1 MNNHSHRV
9 KQPLISA
16 RLGIAGAAGRMGKA
30 MISELQA
37 GNYPNLKLVGAFVSG
52 MDPLRG
58 KHLNESVRYE
68 TVSESSLKNID
79 VFIDFTEPNAT
90 LQFLPLLREFRCPAV
105 IGTTGHSKE
114 QKEEIKKLSESQAVL
129 LAPNTSI
136 GVNVL
141 ISLLE
146 NAVSLLPKTFTPHI
160 VEIHHRDKKDAP
172 SGTAKQLSETI
183 REARKEILRAF
194 SPQND
199 PHDVTVESIRGGDV
213 MGEHTILFLGE
224 GERLELT
231 HRAASRT
238 IFARGALE
246 AAQWIITQ
254 KPGLYSMKDFLK
266 ELKE

>member
-1 MNNHSHRV
+1 MFMIH
-9 KQPLISA
+9 LA
-16 RLGIAGAAGRMGKA
+16 IAGAAGRMGKA
-30 MISELQA
+30 MISLLEA
-37 GNYPNLKLVGAFVSG
+37 GNYPNLKLSRAFVSEA
-52 MDPLRG
+52 DPLRE

-68 TVSESSLKNID
+68 TISENSLKNID
-79 VFIDFTEPNAT
+79 VFVDFTEPGAT
-90 LQFLPLLREFRCPAV
+90 MRFLPLLREFRCPAV
-105 IGTTGHSKE
+105 IGTTGYSKE

-146 NAVSLLPKTFTPHI
+146 SAAKLLPKTFTPHI
-160 VEIHHRDKKDAP
+160 VEVHHRDKKDAP
-172 SGTAKQLSETI
+172 SGTAKQLSETVKAV
-183 REARKEILRAF
+183 RG
-194 SPQND
+194 
-199 PHDVTVESIRGGDV
+199 DVTVESIRGGDV
-213 MGEHTILFLGE
+213 IGEHTILFLGE

-254 KPGLYSMKDFLK
+254 KPGLYSMKHFLK
-266 ELKE
+266 EPEE

>member
-1 MNNHSHRV
+1 MIH
-9 KQPLISA
+9 LA
-16 RLGIAGAAGRMGKA
+16 IAGAAGRMGKA
-30 MISELQA
+30 MISLLEA
-37 GNYPNLKLVGAFVSG
+37 GNYPNLKLVRAFVSAV
-52 MDPLRG
+52 DPLRE

-68 TVSESSLKNID
+68 MVSASSESNVSLKNID
-79 VFIDFTEPNAT
+79 VFVDFTEPGAT

-160 VEIHHRDKKDAP
+160 IEVHHRDKKDAP

-213 MGEHTILFLGE
+213 IGEHTILFLAD

-231 HRAASRT
+231 HRATSRT

-246 AAQWIITQ
+246 AAQWLITQ
-254 KPGLYSMKDFLK
+254 KPGLYSMKDFLGR
-266 ELKE
+266 ERVNED

>member
-1 MNNHSHRV
+1 MIH
-9 KQPLISA
+9 LA
-16 RLGIAGAAGRMGKA
+16 IAGAAGKMGKA
-30 MISELQA
+30 MISLLEA
-37 GNYPNLKLVGAFVSG
+37 GNYPNLKLVRAFVSAT
-52 MDPLRG
+52 DPLRG
-58 KHLNESVRYE
+58 KYLDESIRYE
-68 TVSESSLKNID
+68 TVSENSLKNID
-79 VFIDFTEPNAT
+79 VFIDFTEPGAT

-105 IGTTGHSKE
+105 IGTTGYSKE
-114 QKEEIKKLSESQAVL
+114 QKEEIKNLSESQAVL

-141 ISLLE
+141 MSLLE
-146 NAVSLLPKTFTPHI
+146 NAVKLLPKTFTPHI
-160 VEIHHRDKKDAP
+160 IEVHHRDKKDAP

-213 MGEHTILFLGE
+213 IGEHTILFLAD

-246 AAQWIITQ
+246 AAQWIIAQ
-254 KPGLYSMKDFLK
+254 KPGLYSMKDFL
-266 ELKE
+266 EGTRE

>member
-1 MNNHSHRV
+1 MFMIH
-9 KQPLISA
+9 LA
-16 RLGIAGAAGRMGKA
+16 IAGAAGRMGKA
-30 MISELQA
+30 MISLLEA
-37 GNYPNLKLVGAFVSG
+37 GNYPNLKLVRAFVSAV
-52 MDPLRG
+52 DPLRG

-68 TVSESSLKNID
+68 TVSESSFKNID
-79 VFIDFTEPNAT
+79 VFVDFTEPGAT

-105 IGTTGHSKE
+105 IGTTGYSKE
-114 QKEEIKKLSESQAVL
+114 QKEEIKNLSEFQAVL

-160 VEIHHRDKKDAP
+160 VEVHHRDKKDAP

-199 PHDVTVESIRGGDV
+199 PHFSPQNDPHDVTVESIRGGDV
-213 MGEHTILFLGE
+213 IGEHTILFLAD

-231 HRAASRT
+231 HRATSRT

-254 KPGLYSMKDFLK
+254 KPGLYSMKDFLRR
-266 ELKE
+266 ERVNED

>member
-1 MNNHSHRV
+1 MNNDSHRV
-9 KQPLISA
+9 KQPLASA

-37 GNYPNLKLVGAFVSG
+37 GNYPNLKLVRTFVSEG
-52 MDPLRG
+52 DPLRG
-58 KHLNESVRYE
+58 KYLNESVRYE

-79 VFIDFTEPNAT
+79 VFIDFTEPDAT
-90 LQFLPLLREFRCPAV
+90 LQFIPLLREFRCPAV

-114 QKEEIKKLSESQAVL
+114 QKEEIKKLSKSQAVL

-136 GVNVL
+136 GVHVL

-146 NAVSLLPKTFTPHI
+146 NAAKLLPKTFTPHI
-160 VEIHHRDKKDAP
+160 IDVHHRDKKDAP

-183 REARKEILRAF
+183 RAVR
-194 SPQND
+194 N
-199 PHDVTVESIRGGDV
+199 DVTIESIRGGDV

-246 AAQWIITQ
+246 AAQWLITQ
-254 KPGLYSMKDFLK
+254 KPGLYSMKDFL
-266 ELKE
+266 EGTRE